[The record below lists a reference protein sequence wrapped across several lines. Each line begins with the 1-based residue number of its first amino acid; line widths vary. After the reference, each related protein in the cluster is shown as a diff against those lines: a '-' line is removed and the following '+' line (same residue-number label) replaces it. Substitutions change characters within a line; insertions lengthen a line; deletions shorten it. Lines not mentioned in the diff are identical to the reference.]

1 MIAGAGE
8 FPLLIARQAHEA
20 GRPLPTV
27 ALSTQIAAA
36 LAPYCH
42 TLAQYGPGQVTKIL
56 RELHRQGVKQVV
68 IVGKVHKQFLFE
80 TPRLDFRALRLLR
93 QLRDYRDGALFEAIQ
108 QEFAREGIEIVAQTR
123 LLGHL
128 LTPQGVLGMRRP
140 SAREWD
146 DIRYGFVQAKQVVA
160 LDIGQTLVVR
170 HRTVLAVEAVE
181 GTDAAIRR
189 GCQLGRRGAVIV
201 KVSRPQQDP
210 RFDIPAVGPDT
221 LREVIAGRARVLA
234 VEAGR
239 TLMLHRDDLVASAN
253 AHRVALVGVTPQ
265 MWEARGDRAKMI

>member
-8 FPLLIARQAHEA
+8 FPLLIARQAHES
-20 GRPLPTV
+20 GCPLPTI
-27 ALSTQIAAA
+27 ALSAQVAAG
-36 LAPYCH
+36 LMPYCQ

-56 RELHRQGVKQVV
+56 RELHKHGVKHVV

-80 TPRLDFRALRLLR
+80 KPRLDLRALRLLR
-93 QLRDYRDGALFEAIQ
+93 QLRDYRDGALFQAMQ
-108 QEFAREGIEIVAQTR
+108 QEFAREGIDIVEQTQ

-128 LTPQGVLGMRRP
+128 LTPAGVLGTRRP
-140 SAREWD
+140 SAREWV
-146 DIRYGFVQAKQVVA
+146 DIRYGFAQAKQVVA

-181 GTDAAIRR
+181 GTDAAIQR
-189 GCQLGRRGAVIV
+189 GCRLGRRGAVVI
-201 KVSRPQQDP
+201 KVSRPQQDF

-221 LREVIAGRARVLA
+221 LREVIAGQARVLA
-234 VEAGR
+234 VEAGS

-253 AHRVALVGVTPQ
+253 AHRVSVVGVTPQ
-265 MWEARGDRAKMI
+265 MWEAEGAGR